1 MYWQVFFMGTE
12 FEIGERE
19 KYRSIEEVTRVI
31 ELEKRRLE
39 ELNRFKEQELEVPAV
54 PVVD

>member
-1 MYWQVFFMGTE
+1 MYWQVFFMGTD

-39 ELNRFKEQELEVPAV
+39 ELNRFKE
-54 PVVD
+54 